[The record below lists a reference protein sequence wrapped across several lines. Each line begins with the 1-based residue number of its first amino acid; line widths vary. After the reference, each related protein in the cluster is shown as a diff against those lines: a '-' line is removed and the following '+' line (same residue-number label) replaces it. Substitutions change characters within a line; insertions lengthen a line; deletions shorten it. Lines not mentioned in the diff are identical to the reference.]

1 MNLLDHLIT
10 IVLIV
15 GLPLYAVRS
24 LPGTKARI
32 ASGEPGARVR
42 MYWETCRMQWVLTA
56 VLLGGWWYAGRTGTQ
71 LGFSVQLT
79 GGFWITFAILVG
91 LCAAMAVQFIRT
103 ARSETSRRGAE
114 SSFGEAALLMP
125 RNRRELRPYM
135 VLAVTAGVCEEILYR
150 GFLIW
155 YVAQFTGTTVPGMI
169 AAVAISSIAFGVGH
183 LYQGPVAAGKIVGF
197 AAVAGAIYVVSGSL
211 WLAIAL
217 HVFTDVA
224 AGLLGIVVLGDDPTN
239 AACVERGQP
248 PTPKPRTPRRSPAP
262 GSS

>member
-10 IVLIV
+10 IVLIA

-71 LGFSVQLT
+71 LGFSVPLT
-79 GGFWITFAILVG
+79 GGFWIAIAILVG
-91 LCAAMAVQFIRT
+91 LCAAMAVQYIRT
-103 ARSETSRRGAE
+103 ARSEKSRREAK
-114 SSFGEAALLMP
+114 SSFGEAAMLMP
-125 RNRRELRPYM
+125 HDRRELRPFM
-135 VLAVTAGVCEEILYR
+135 VVAVTAGVCEEILYR

-155 YVAQFTGTTVPGMI
+155 YVAQFTGTSWPGMI

-183 LYQGPVAAGKIVGF
+183 LYQGPPAAGKIVGF
-197 AAVAGAIYVVSGSL
+197 AVVAGTLYVVSGSL

-224 AGLLGIVVLGDDPTN
+224 AGLLAIVVLGDDDSPD
-239 AACVERGQP
+239 AACVEGGE
-248 PTPKPRTPRRSPAP
+248 SP
-262 GSS
+262 